1 MSVPKIPINIVI
13 ICIIFALI
21 GALWGSHA
29 AGLLNLTSVLADLPI
44 IGGKFAVVDE
54 GVSVEISPLEDENK
68 ALKEKIQELESQ
80 LANFKT
86 TEMKYQE
93 EIAEY
98 NNQISKLENQIKIIE
113 EKEVSSAKMGE
124 YYSQMKPKEIA
135 PIFDNLDDEIILDIL
150 VKLDANIAAKILAE
164 LEPLR
169 VAKLTRLLTDIN

>member
-1 MSVPKIPINIVI
+1 VKFPKIPINIVI

-29 AGLLNLTSVLADLPI
+29 AGLLNLTPILADLPI
-44 IGGKFAVVDE
+44 IGGYYAVEDD
-54 GVSVEISPLEDENK
+54 GVSMEISPLEDENK
-68 ALKEKIQELESQ
+68 VLKEKIQELESQ
-80 LANFKT
+80 LANFQT
-86 TEMKYQE
+86 IEMKYQE
-93 EIAEY
+93 DIVDY
-98 NNQISKLENQIKIIE
+98 NNQIAELENKIKTIE
-113 EKEVSSAKMGE
+113 EKEVSSTKMVE

-169 VAKLTRLLTDIN
+169 VAKLTRLLTDNN